1 VNSATPG
8 RPPTRPQRAD
18 ARRNYEAL
26 LAAGKSVF
34 AESGTEAPLEEVA
47 RRAGV
52 GQGTLYRQ
60 FPTRDHLFAAI
71 MSESIDLL
79 DRTARDLL
87 TAPDPWEALVRWLRL
102 YDESAARYRG
112 MTRRVAEG
120 IADDDSP
127 VAAACASMRASFGE
141 LFDRARSAG
150 LVRPDLTAL
159 QLFTMISA
167 LPKDPASGMTSTP
180 YLDVV
185 LKGIKP

>member
-1 VNSATPG
+1 VNSATHG
-8 RPPTRPQRAD
+8 RAKPQRAD

-26 LAAGKSVF
+26 LTAGKSVF

-60 FPTRDHLFAAI
+60 FPTREHLFAAI

-87 TAPDPWEALVRWLRL
+87 AAPDPWDALVRWLRL

-112 MTRRVAEG
+112 MTMRVAEG
-120 IADDDSP
+120 IADDASP
-127 VAAACASMRASFGE
+127 VAAACAPMRASFGE
-141 LFDRARSAG
+141 LFDRARAAG
-150 LVRPDLTAL
+150 LVRPDITAL
-159 QLFTMISA
+159 QLFTMIST
-167 LPKDPASGMTSTP
+167 LPKDPARGTIVTP

-185 LKGIKP
+185 LKGLRP

>member
-1 VNSATPG
+1 MNSATAG
-8 RPPTRPQRAD
+8 RARRAD

-26 LAAGKSVF
+26 LTAGKSVF

-60 FPTRDHLFAAI
+60 FPTREHLFAAI
-71 MSESIDLL
+71 MSETIDLL

-87 TAPDPWEALVRWLRL
+87 AAPDPWDALVRWLRL
-102 YDESAARYRG
+102 YDESAACYQG

-120 IADDDSP
+120 VADDASP
-127 VAAACASMRASFGE
+127 VAAACAPMRASFGQ
-141 LFDRARSAG
+141 LFDRARAAG

-167 LPKDPASGMTSTP
+167 LPKDPTSGTTIPP

-185 LKGIKP
+185 LKGIRP

>member
-1 VNSATPG
+1 MNSATPG
-8 RPPTRPQRAD
+8 RARPQRAD
-18 ARRNYEAL
+18 AKRNYEAL

-34 AESGTEAPLEEVA
+34 AQSGTQAPLEEVA

-60 FPTRDHLFAAI
+60 FPTREHLFAAI

-79 DRTARDLL
+79 DRTARELL
-87 TAPDPWEALVRWLRL
+87 TAPDPWDALVQWLRL

-112 MTRRVAEG
+112 MTRVVAEG
-120 IADDDSP
+120 IADDSSP
-127 VAAACASMRASFGE
+127 VAVACTPMRASFGD
-141 LFDRARSAG
+141 LFDRARAAG

-167 LPKDPASGMTSTP
+167 LPKDPERGTTVPP